1 MSESPWAWNYPVQDD
16 SVWVVSSGEYSDYR
30 VWCALA
36 TKDDA
41 EALAARCNA
50 AGDKWTTYRVESL
63 PTVSPDIQQVEVL
76 YLSCTVTDDGTVINQ
91 EQHSEVTWPFE
102 TGEPPMRWNWHR
114 TMLGCYLSV
123 IGTDT
128 ERVRKV
134 YSERKAWLMSDEA
147 LRASIH

>member
-50 AGDKWTTYRVESL
+50 ASDAWTTYRVESL
-63 PTVSPDIQQVEVL
+63 PTVSPDIQQVQVL
-76 YLSCTVTDDGTVINQ
+76 YLSCTVTDDGTVIDQ
-91 EQHSEVTWPFE
+91 ERHLRVMWPFQCE
-102 TGEPPMRWNWHR
+102 EPPLQWSCYR
-114 TMLGCYLSV
+114 TSNGCRLSV
-123 IGTDT
+123 SGSDT